1 LSSINVN
8 FQDRRIR
15 RSEIENGAP
24 INSASCPN
32 LGILLVTVGS
42 EAIDKKSL
50 RDLFGKVL
58 DLPPSQRED
67 YLNRVEAPEEV
78 RAELRELLAAEA
90 GAHTF
95 LSSIVG
101 NPVRAS
107 MGLDER
113 FGSFITREQIGSG
126 GMGAVFRA
134 ERIDGEISQTV
145 AIKILDR
152 AFGQQSS
159 VVRFARERQILARL
173 EHPNIARLLDG
184 GTRADG
190 VAYLVMELVDGIPVD
205 RFCEERSLSI
215 EEKLKLFLPLCQAV
229 DYAHQQLIVHRD
241 LKPSNV
247 LVTQSGVPKLLDFG
261 IAKAL
266 DAPAAATQTIALTP
280 EFGSPEQIRGEEATT
295 RTDVYGLGAVLYF
308 LLTKRPPH
316 RFKNL
321 STEELRRA
329 ICDEAPETPS
339 AIRPDLKGD
348 LENVLL
354 KALHADPARRY
365 ASARD
370 FAEDLER
377 YLTHRPV
384 LATPD
389 SVSYRVSRF
398 VRRHRLACAGGLIGF
413 LAVAAGVA
421 GSLYEAHRAEQRFAQ
436 VRELANRFVFDF
448 EASIRDT
455 PGTLAARRM
464 VAATARQYLASLSAE
479 AGRDAGLNREL
490 AESYYRL
497 SRVEFRAG
505 ESKESIEHL
514 RTALAILKRLKDD
527 CCGPPE
533 SRANYISWT
542 TVLARAQ
549 EESRSRE
556 EASKLSADALENARQ
571 WAKHAPVDGVGGK
584 AFGKA
589 MIDALSTSG
598 NILADAGKAAQSR
611 DVLEEAVQYC
621 DRLLP
626 SSQDDEL
633 GFACVRAHQ
642 WLAGSLASL
651 GEDGQALDALR
662 EADQILGG
670 LLAHH
675 PTNIVWRAQRAQ
687 IATGTAVA
695 YRKLSQKDPSL
706 KPKVEEAARQA
717 YTIAVANAR
726 ENPDDRALLD
736 SALVMTGRLANQL
749 FRDDRK
755 AESIPLFLEARDI
768 ADRLVASDP
777 LNRRNLYLQMNNR
790 LVLGGMYSNMN
801 DWQTGVKY
809 SLEAERLVDEIL
821 RISPS
826 DLTSQDSKVTIL
838 MNLAIAYRHLGKLD
852 DAREQCREALQL
864 ASRLLSENREAK
876 NPVGYLDDLREQA
889 RILGVPDPTK

>member
-1 LSSINVN
+1 M
-8 FQDRRIR
+8 
-15 RSEIENGAP
+15 G
-24 INSASCPN
+24 
-32 LGILLVTVGS
+32 G
-42 EAIDKKSL
+42 EAIDVNML
-50 RDLFGKVL
+50 RDLFRKVL
-58 DLPPSQRED
+58 DLSPAEREE
-67 YLNRVEAPEEV
+67 YLSSVEAPEEV
-78 RAELRELLAAEA
+78 RQELRDLLAAEA
-90 GAHTF
+90 GAQSF

-101 NPVRAS
+101 NAAS
-107 MGLDER
+107 ALTGTGER
-113 FGSFITREQIGSG
+113 FGPFITREQIGAG

-159 VVRFARERQILARL
+159 IVRFARERQILARL
-173 EHPNIARLLDG
+173 DHPNIARLLDG

-190 VAYLVMELVDGIPVD
+190 VAYLVMELVEGVPVD

-215 EEKLKLFLPLCQAV
+215 EDKLRLFLPLCQAV

-247 LVTQSGVPKLLDFG
+247 LVTQAGVPKLLDFG

-266 DAPAAATQTIALTP
+266 DAPGAATMTIALTP
-280 EFGSPEQIRGEEATT
+280 QFGSPEQIRGEEATT

-316 RFKNL
+316 EFKNL
-321 STEELRRA
+321 SPEELRRA
-329 ICDEAPETPS
+329 ICDDAPEMPS
-339 AIRPDLKGD
+339 SLRPDLKGD

-365 ASARD
+365 ASARE

-398 VRRHRLACAGGLIGF
+398 VRRHRLACAAGSIGL

-436 VRELANRFVFDF
+436 VRELANHFVFDF

-514 RTALAILKRLKDD
+514 RAALAILKRLKDD
-527 CCGPPE
+527 CCGPAE
-533 SRANYISWT
+533 WHADYISWT

-556 EASKLSADALENARQ
+556 EASTLSADALENARQ
-571 WAKHAPVDGVGGK
+571 WAKRAPLDAADGK
-584 AFGKA
+584 AIGKALGKA

-598 NILADAGKAAQSR
+598 NILADSGKAAQARVALS
-611 DVLEEAVQYC
+611 EAVQYC
-621 DRLLP
+621 DRLV
-626 SSQDDEL
+626 QGTQEDEL
-633 GFACVRAHQ
+633 GFACARTHQ
-642 WLAGSLASL
+642 WMAGALEIL
-651 GEDGQALDALR
+651 GEDRQAVEELVRA
-662 EADQILGG
+662 EQIIGG
-670 LLAHH
+670 LLARQ
-675 PTNIVWRAQRAQ
+675 PANITWRAQRAQ
-687 IATGTAVA
+687 IAASTATA
-695 YRKLSQKDPSL
+695 YRRLSQKDSSL
-706 KPKVEEAARQA
+706 KPKVDEATRQA
-717 YTIAVANAR
+717 YTIAIANAR
-726 ENPDDRALLD
+726 DNPDDRAALD
-736 SALVMTGRLANQL
+736 SALVMTTRLANQL
-749 FRDDRK
+749 FRENRK
-755 AESIPLFLEARDI
+755 QEAIPLYLEARDI

-777 LNRRNLYLQMNNR
+777 LSRRNLYLRMNSR
-790 LVLGGMYSNMN
+790 LLVGAMYGETN

-809 SLEAERLVDEIL
+809 SREAERLVNELL
-821 RISPS
+821 RMSPS

-838 MNLAIAYRHLGKLD
+838 MNLAIAYRHLGKLS
-852 DAREQCREALQL
+852 DAREECRQGLQL
-864 ASRLLSENREAK
+864 ASRLLSEDREAK
-876 NPVGYLDDLREQA
+876 NPVGYLEDLREQA
-889 RILGVPDPTK
+889 RILGVPDTTK